1 MPGTLIFYGV
11 TILLEQLSNGRHSLI
26 STLAVAYIVFF
37 FKKNLKAKFS
47 LED

>member
-26 STLAVAYIVFF
+26 RTLAVAYSVFL
-37 FKKNLKAKFS
+37 KNHKAKFS
-47 LED
+47 SED